1 MITSALALSRIRAAV
16 YPNPLFPPYWFK
28 QSANRTVMKIQRL
41 SRPSCDSSETSDS
54 SVYLHGNGNDGGYPM
69 LQKGVYGTPS

>member
-28 QSANRTVMKIQRL
+28 QSANRTVMKIQRF
-41 SRPSCDSSETSDS
+41 SRPSCDSSETS
-54 SVYLHGNGNDGGYPM
+54 
-69 LQKGVYGTPS
+69 